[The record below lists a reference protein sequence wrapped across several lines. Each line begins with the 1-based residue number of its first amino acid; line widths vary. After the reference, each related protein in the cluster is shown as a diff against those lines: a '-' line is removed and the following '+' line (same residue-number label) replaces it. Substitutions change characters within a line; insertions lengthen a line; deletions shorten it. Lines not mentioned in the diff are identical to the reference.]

1 MQELWTRLTDW
12 AQTHLSDWTMIKVYI
27 ACAVAGGAVI
37 VGQTGLNLFGLGGAD
52 DVDADTSVDE
62 LGGDSDGIH
71 LLSVRTLA
79 GFLTFFGLVGWAGTA
94 SDWNP
99 LVTVLAAF
107 ASGAAVMVMVALVM
121 RFFTRMASEGNVNPR
136 NAIGKNARVYLR
148 IPARRAGKGKVTVS
162 IQGRSMQFEAVTA
175 GEELPS
181 GGDCRIAGMATDDTF
196 EVEALDH
203 GEQG

>member
-1 MQELWTRLTDW
+1 MQELWTRLTEW

-27 ACAVAGGAVI
+27 ACAVAGGSVLI
-37 VGQTGLNLFGLGGAD
+37 GQTGLNLFGLGGAD
-52 DVDADTSVDE
+52 DIDADTDVDAIE
-62 LGGDSDGIH
+62 GDSDGLH
-71 LLSVRTLA
+71 LLSVRALA

-94 SDWNP
+94 SGWNP
-99 LVTVLAAF
+99 LATVLASF

-121 RFFTRMASEGNVNPR
+121 RFFSRMASEGNVNPR
-136 NAIGKNARVYLR
+136 NAVGKSARVYLR

-175 GEELPS
+175 GDELPS
-181 GGDCRIAGMATDDTF
+181 GSDCRIARMTTDDTF
-196 EVEALDH
+196 EVEPLDH